1 MVADKT
7 PTRRPSSVKARER
20 LGNLAA
26 YLILGA
32 VGVSMLIPFAWMTV
46 ASLRSK
52 TEFFRQIEELLPSGP
67 HWENY
72 LSAWTTVPFGAF
84 FTNSVLVAVAVTAGQ
99 LATSALAAYAFARL
113 KFWGRDALFLAYV
126 SAMIIPAQV
135 TLIPL
140 FIMMVEL
147 KWIDTYAALIV
158 PTLASAYGCFLLR
171 QFFMTIPVE
180 LEDAA
185 RMDGAG
191 HWSVFTRIVL
201 PLSKP
206 ALAAFGVIAFLGS
219 WNSFVWPLIVIN
231 RPTMKTLPIGL
242 QSLQGFYGDANWS
255 VLMAGAVIAA
265 APMLILFLF
274 AQRFFIEGITLTGNK
289 GMRTTNNAMFFITP
303 GTTRLRGKSVATTA

>member
-1 MVADKT
+1 MAADT
-7 PTRRPSSVKARER
+7 TSTGRLASMKARER
-20 LGNLAA
+20 LGDLAA
-26 YLILGA
+26 YLVLGA
-32 VGVSMLIPFAWMTV
+32 VGVSMLVPFAWMV
-46 ASLRSK
+46 IASLRDK
-52 TEFFRQIEELLPSGP
+52 AEFFREIDALLPTGP

-72 LSAWTTVPFGAF
+72 ISAWTTVPFGAF
-84 FTNSVLVAVAVTAGQ
+84 FTNSVIVAVAVTAGQ
-99 LATSALAAYAFARL
+99 VATSALAAYAFARL
-113 KFWGRDALFLAYV
+113 RFRGRDALFMAYL
-126 SAMIIPAQV
+126 STMMIPAQV

-140 FIMMVEL
+140 FVMMVEL

-158 PTLASAYGCFLLR
+158 PSLASAYGCFLLR
-171 QFFMTIPVE
+171 QFFMTIPAE

-185 RMDGAG
+185 FLDGAG
-191 HWSVFTRIVL
+191 HWSIFSRIVL

-265 APMLILFLF
+265 APMVVLFLF
-274 AQRFFIEGITLTGNK
+274 AQRFFIEGITLTGIK
-289 GMRTTNNAMFFITP
+289 G
-303 GTTRLRGKSVATTA
+303 